1 MIIVE
6 KMLFLRHVPLFSK
19 MVSSELGRIAHI
31 TQETDHPAGTKII
44 QEGEQGDCLY
54 LIVDGEVLIHKGETR
69 LNILKPKS
77 HFGEMSI
84 IDGEPRSAS
93 ATALVD
99 CLTLRIDRRDFNEL
113 LSTRSQVAVEVIH
126 VLNRRLRET
135 SSAASKSSFEEKATK

>member
-1 MIIVE
+1 MIVVE

-31 TQETDHPAGTKII
+31 TQETVYPAGTKII

-54 LIVDGEVLIHKGETR
+54 LIVDGEDLIHKGETR

-113 LSTRSQVAVEVIH
+113 LSTRSQVAVEVIR

-135 SSAASKSSFEEKATK
+135 SSAASKS